1 MANSPIALKP
11 GPMLSPAKRTSNQ
24 ANGTAGRGG
33 DSRRRFLSHHVPLG
47 VSSAVVIVLFTGL
60 SPFSGGRLSMAQFVA
75 ATGYVALALLATT
88 LLIGPLN
95 LLLRRR
101 NPVSSYLRR
110 DLGAWTA
117 FASIVH
123 TVLGF
128 QIHGSGGFFSFIDFF
143 VANGRLL
150 TNSFGLGNWTGLA
163 ALVLVVGLLAISSD
177 RSISEL
183 KARRWKSLQRLTYA
197 LFAMVVLH
205 AFFYGALLRMNS
217 PLTLALIFTV
227 LAVLL
232 GQVLGMWLWRRRHSR
247 AVTQPARP

>member
-1 MANSPIALKP
+1 
-11 GPMLSPAKRTSNQ
+11 
-24 ANGTAGRGG
+24 
-33 DSRRRFLSHHVPLG
+33 
-47 VSSAVVIVLFTGL
+47 
-60 SPFSGGRLSMAQFVA
+60 MAQFVA